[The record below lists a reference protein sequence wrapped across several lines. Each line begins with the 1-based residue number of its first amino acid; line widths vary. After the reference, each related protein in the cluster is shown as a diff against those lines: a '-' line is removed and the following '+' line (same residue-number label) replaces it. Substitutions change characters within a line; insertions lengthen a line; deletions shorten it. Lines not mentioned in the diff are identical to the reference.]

1 MRLREKSWVD
11 LESPYRNRIRRSY
24 EVFKPTSYVPSDPL
38 TSPKRVRSRREEPG
52 GAGSDRDGLRSGT
65 THRTHETSVTAR
77 TSRSSRLQQPGNGLV
92 REGTFW
98 SGGLR
103 KEGSIMRYEHVSVN
117 MIHATRT
124 RHTTHD
130 DMRSNSHNVVNNSHK
145 KPVLGCS

>member
-38 TSPKRVRSRREEPG
+38 TSPKRARSRRTEEPG

-103 KEGSIMRYEHVSVN
+103 KEGSIMRYERVSVN
-117 MIHATRT
+117 TTNTTRT
-124 RHTTHD
+124 RRTTHD
-130 DMRSNSHNVVNNSHK
+130 DMRSTSHNVMN
-145 KPVLGCS
+145 